1 MAIAI
6 ILAAGAGTRMKSEHP
21 KVVFKALGKPLI
33 RWVVDAAIDAD
44 CEEVITILG
53 HGREEVEPLV
63 GDTTIAYQT
72 EQLGT
77 GHAVLQA
84 ADYLQGHAGSVI
96 ILSGDSPLISSSTIR
111 ALIEMREQSDAHAV
125 VLTQMAGDP
134 FGYGRII
141 RDETGAL
148 VAIVEQ
154 RDCTPE
160 QAEIRECNSGI
171 YCFDIGV
178 LLTNLPKLSTDNG
191 QGEYYLTDVI
201 SLLVESGKSVHAMV
215 ASDASEA
222 VGINSQKQLAQATKL
237 LQQRI
242 NDNLMAGG
250 VTMLDPDLVWVGP
263 DAVIES
269 DVTLLPM
276 TFVMGKSVIS
286 SGTVIGP
293 NSRVYDCKIG
303 NGCVIDETVMTEAI
317 LEDDVH
323 CGPRAYLRSGTYL
336 CSGSKAGTHVEIKKS
351 IIGPNSKVPHL
362 SYVGDATIGAEVNLG
377 AGTITC
383 NYNGTTKEP
392 TVIGDRTFVG
402 SDTMLVA
409 PVNIGSDVIIG
420 AGSVITKD
428 VPDGHLSLERS
439 EQLILEKKRK

>member
-1 MAIAI
+1 VAIAI
-6 ILAAGAGTRMKSEHP
+6 ILAAGAGTRMKSDRP

-33 RWVVDAAIDAD
+33 RWVVDAAVEAG
-44 CEEVITILG
+44 CEEIITILG

-63 GDTTIAYQT
+63 CDTTIAYQT

-84 ADYLQGHAGSVI
+84 AEYLQGRSGSVI
-96 ILSGDSPLISSSTIR
+96 VLSGDSPLISSVTIR
-111 ALIEMREQSDAHAV
+111 SLIETREEHNSCVV
-125 VLTQMAGDP
+125 VLTQMTDDP

-141 RDETGAL
+141 RDESGAL

-154 RDCTPE
+154 CDCTPE

-171 YCFDIGV
+171 YCFDIAA
-178 LLTNLPKLSTDNG
+178 LLANLPKLDTGNK

-201 SLLVESGKSVHAMV
+201 SLLVEAGEPVQAMV
-215 ASDASEA
+215 AADAAEA
-222 VGINSQKQLAQATKL
+222 VGINSQKQLAAATKL
-237 LQQRI
+237 LQHRI
-242 NDNLMAGG
+242 NDHLMASG

-263 DAVIES
+263 DAVIEA

-276 TFVMGKSVIS
+276 TFVMGKSVVS

-303 NGCVIDETVMTEAI
+303 NDCVIDETIMTEAI
-317 LEDDVH
+317 LEDGVN

-336 CSGSKAGTHVEIKKS
+336 CAGSKAGAHVEIKKS

-362 SYVGDATIGAEVNLG
+362 SYVGDATIGADVNLG

-383 NYNGTTKEP
+383 NYNGKTKEP
-392 TVIGDRTFVG
+392 TIIGDRTFVG

-409 PVNIGSDVIIG
+409 PVTIGSDVIIG

-428 VPDGHLSLERS
+428 VPYDHLSLEGS
-439 EQLILEKKRK
+439 ELVILEKKRK